1 MSGTIIKNT
10 DSFSVRIRQRG
21 REELSVGRFRED
33 MNERVEDSGGS
44 SKGILITPGGMQK
57 HTFRVL
63 FNCFMTDIVLKDAR
77 VLLNM
82 SRDLFTQ
89 GSRG

>member
-1 MSGTIIKNT
+1 MRRTIIKNAN
-10 DSFSVRIRQRG
+10 SFSVRVRQRG
-21 REELSVGRFRED
+21 REELSVGRFRKD
-33 MNERVEDSGGS
+33 MNVRIEDSGGS

-63 FNCFMTDIVLKDAR
+63 FNCLITDIVLKDAR

-82 SRDLFTQ
+82 RRDLFTQ
-89 GSRG
+89 GGRG